1 MEGGIERGFHVNPLC
16 SRQRIVAFLPEREF
30 CNTRD
35 YRQEL
40 REWIN
45 ETGHN
50 PIRFF
55 KYEVV
60 KQRFLEW
67 VSKRLV
73 KRKKL
78 DGKKRKLIL
87 LEIAWCGRTGECQ
100 VHKGTGK
107 KRNIGHYCNKTQ
119 FHLPCAI
126 RYRNGQGK
134 EMRNQY
140 LEIAKA
146 NKLWG
151 FYDYTFTLPD
161 EVRRIIDDY
170 GEKAKEILLDLRKA
184 SATAMREILGLNTKA
199 RGKQPGFHVIYHP
212 CSSRDPYRQSAHFHV
227 IALPLLA
234 DRKTGELTK
243 LPKRLDHERVKR
255 IYKAHLDRVFI
266 RHGISE
272 CIKPAYTAH
281 LHYLERRDRRKLD
294 HVFKYTNRSQVED
307 VLNTIK
313 RVPDYFEDDGGQFA
327 CVLKEGNV
335 YRPVWKTEDQILDA
349 LEFILNPL
357 IQVRMAYG
365 FMRVLDRYSQ
375 VLGVERDEWEE
386 DKNWRK
392 LYDTEIRREAN
403 NVYDLDLHKVV
414 SKERIFIR
422 ERHSH
427 DPWKEITPAD
437 LQGETVLMQDRKMY
451 KAIR

>member
-1 MEGGIERGFHVNPLC
+1 VAYQEERQLW
-16 SRQRIVAFLPEREF
+16 
-30 CNTRD
+30 NTRD
-35 YRQEL
+35 YPQEL
-40 REWIN
+40 REWIT
-45 ETGHN
+45 ETSHDW
-50 PIRFF
+50 IRYL

-60 KQRFLEW
+60 KGRLSEW
-67 VSKRLV
+67 LSKQLA

-78 DGKKRKLIL
+78 PGEGLSL
-87 LEIAWCGRTGECQ
+87 VLYEIEHCGRSGECQ
-100 VHKGTGK
+100 VHKKTGQ
-107 KRNIGHYCNKTQ
+107 KRHIGHYCNNRQ
-119 FHLPCAI
+119 FHLACAM

-151 FYDYTFTLPD
+151 FYDPTFTLP
-161 EVRRIIDDY
+161 EEARKVIDDY
-170 GEKAKEILLDLRKA
+170 GEEAKRIILDCRKA
-184 SATAMREILGLNTKA
+184 VADTMREALGLNMKA
-199 RGKQPGFHVIYHP
+199 RGKQPGFHVVYHP
-212 CSSRDPYRQSAHFHV
+212 SSSRDPYKQSAHFHV
-227 IALPLLA
+227 IGLPLLA

-243 LPKRLDHERVKR
+243 LPKRLDHEEVKR

-266 RHGISE
+266 RHGIFQ
-272 CIKPAYTAH
+272 CIKPAYTVH
-281 LHYLERRDRRKLD
+281 LHYLERRERRKLD

-313 RVPDYFEDDGGQFA
+313 KVPDDFEENGGEFA
-327 CVLKEGNV
+327 CVLKEDNV
-335 YRPVWKTEDQILDA
+335 YRPAWKTEDQILDA

-375 VLGVERDEWEE
+375 VLGVERDEWED

-392 LYDTEIRREAN
+392 LYDIEIRRETN

-414 SKERIFIR
+414 TKERIFIR
-422 ERHSH
+422 EKHAH
-427 DPWKEITPAD
+427 DPWEEISPAD
-437 LQGETVLMQDRKMY
+437 LRGEVSLMQDRKLY

>member
-1 MEGGIERGFHVNPLC
+1 MAYQAERQFW
-16 SRQRIVAFLPEREF
+16 
-30 CNTRD
+30 NTRD

-40 REWIN
+40 TEWVRESRHDWL
-45 ETGHN
+45 
-50 PIRFF
+50 RYL

-60 KQRFLEW
+60 KQRLLEW
-67 VSKRLV
+67 FSQQLAR
-73 KRKKL
+73 RKKL
-78 DGKKRKLIL
+78 LGEGLSL
-87 LEIAWCGRTGECQ
+87 LLYEIETCGRSGECQ
-100 VHKGTGK
+100 EHKSTGE
-107 KRNIGHYCNKTQ
+107 KRYIGHYCNKRQ
-119 FHLPCAI
+119 FHLPCAM

-146 NKLWG
+146 NRLWG
-151 FYDYTFTLPD
+151 FYDPTFTLPEEAREVID
-161 EVRRIIDDY
+161 E
-170 GEKAKEILLDLRKA
+170 GAPEAKAILLDCRKA
-184 SATAMREILGLNTKA
+184 VANTMREAVGLNMKA
-199 RGKQPGFHVIYHP
+199 RGKQPGFSVVYHP
-212 CSSRDPYRQSAHFHV
+212 SSSRDPYKQSAHFHV

-243 LPKRLDHERVKR
+243 LPKRLDHEEVKR

-266 RHGISE
+266 RHGISR
-272 CIKPAYTAH
+272 CIKPAYTVH
-281 LHYLERRDRRKLD
+281 LHYIERREKRKLD

-313 RVPDYFEDDGGQFA
+313 KVPDDFEENGGEFA
-327 CVLKEGNV
+327 CVLKSDNI

-357 IQVRMAYG
+357 IQIRMSYG

-375 VLGVERDEWEE
+375 LLGVELDEYQE

-392 LYDTEIRREAN
+392 LYDIEIRRVAN

-414 SKERIFIR
+414 SKERVFIR

-427 DPWKEITPAD
+427 DPWEEVPPAD
-437 LQGETVLMQDRKMY
+437 LRGEVASMQDRKLY
-451 KAIR
+451 KAVR